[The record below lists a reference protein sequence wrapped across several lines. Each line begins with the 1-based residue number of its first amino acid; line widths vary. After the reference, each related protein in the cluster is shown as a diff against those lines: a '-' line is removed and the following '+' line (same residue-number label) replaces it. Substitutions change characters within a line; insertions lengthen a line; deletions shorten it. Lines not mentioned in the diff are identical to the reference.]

1 MVSHSITFVPQQAN
15 AIKHDSNEWQASPTN
30 LSGGNPLT
38 IEALEAIVASA
49 KGLAEAKYHHD
60 PSLLA
65 SFMATME
72 DTEVVLEETKAHKAT
87 SEANLAAM
95 TSALAIMETQAAS
108 LPAFLNT
115 QIQDLNNRIQ
125 IMRDIIRDTK
135 QELEVSIAEKVN
147 AMYETVVEAFPE
159 LRIAQPAA

>member
-1 MVSHSITFVPQQAN
+1 
-15 AIKHDSNEWQASPTN
+15 
-30 LSGGNPLT
+30 
-38 IEALEAIVASA
+38 
-49 KGLAEAKYHHD
+49 
-60 PSLLA
+60 
-65 SFMATME
+65 MATME